1 MEYYTCRC
9 GITYNINNEQQCP
22 KCRRKPVIVEEC
34 DEFDEDDEY
43 VGKNSSWWTK
53 LKEALGLTRKD
64 NQDK

>member
-9 GITYNINNEQQCP
+9 GIVYNLDEQQCP

-34 DEFDEDDEY
+34 KEFDEDDEY
-43 VGKNSSWWTK
+43 MGKNSSWWTK
-53 LKEALGLTRKD
+53 LKELLGLTRKD